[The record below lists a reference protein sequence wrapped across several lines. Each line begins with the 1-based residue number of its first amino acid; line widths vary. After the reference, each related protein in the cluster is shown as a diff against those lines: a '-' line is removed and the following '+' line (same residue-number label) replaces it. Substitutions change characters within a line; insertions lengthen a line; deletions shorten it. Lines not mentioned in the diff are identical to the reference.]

1 MKLLLEN
8 WRKYL
13 NEEEEL
19 KNPIYLFHGTRT
31 MPDMSNI
38 ESFRKGVTPREGVPG
53 RRGWYVF
60 TDKGKVEQRL
70 RGPTAI
76 LGDYAER
83 YRSFHPESDGYP
95 MIVTVKVDQIEPEK
109 WDLDAE
115 VSHKIITRGL
125 IDTLEEWRPKLKD
138 LPVPAG
144 IDWFFKGKP
153 GILRFTQAE
162 RGEYDEE
169 EYLQIPFEFEDRK
182 GRPRIRKI
190 RLGLEDRVS
199 LGNDAA
205 KRSSIFSIIQHY
217 APEVIHKMEK
227 EAFIEALKTPTAIK
241 YVGKDLLPVEQL
253 EAYVNDQW
261 VDVTSQNPSPMELE
275 K

>member
-60 TDKGKVEQRL
+60 TDKGRVEQRL
-70 RGPTAI
+70 RGSTAI
-76 LGDYAER
+76 LDDVIEK

-95 MIVTVKVDQIEPEK
+95 MIVTVKVDQVDPEK

-138 LPVPAG
+138 LPVPETNYYKNG
-144 IDWFFKGKP
+144 TP

-162 RGEYDEE
+162 RGEYDGE
-169 EYLQIPFEFEDRK
+169 EYLQMPFEFERRS
-182 GRPRIRKI
+182 GRPSKRII
-190 RLGLEDRVS
+190 RLSLEDNVS
-199 LGNDAA
+199 TTDGA
-205 KRSSIFSIIQHY
+205 KRSQIFSAIQHY

-241 YVGKDLLPVEQL
+241 YVGEDLLPVEQL

>member
-38 ESFRKGVTPREGVPG
+38 ESFRKGVIPREGVPG
-53 RRGWYVF
+53 RRGWYVY
-60 TDKGKVEQRL
+60 TDKRKVERRL
-70 RGPTAI
+70 MSNAAI
-76 LGDYAER
+76 LDDVVQI
-83 YRSFHPESDGYP
+83 YRSFDSKEDGYP
-95 MIVTVKVDQIEPEK
+95 MIVTVKVDQVDPKK
-109 WDLDAE
+109 WDFDAE
-115 VSHKIITRGL
+115 ISHEIITRGL

-138 LPVPAG
+138 LPVPKNN
-144 IDWFFKGKP
+144 WYFYGKP

-162 RGEYDEE
+162 RGEHDGE
-169 EYLQIPFEFEDRK
+169 EYLQMPFEFEGRS
-182 GRPRIRKI
+182 GRPAKRII
-190 RLGLEDRVS
+190 RLSLEDHVS
-199 LGNDAA
+199 TEDGA
-205 KRSSIFSIIQHY
+205 KRSQIFSAIQHY

-241 YVGKDLLPVEQL
+241 YVGEDLLPVEQL
-253 EAYVNDQW
+253 DAYVNDQW
-261 VDVTSQNPSPMELE
+261 VDVTSQNPSPMELD